1 MSDTTVQR
9 VVPTAFDSTVSGGQI
24 ELRLYTTQTG
34 DDGWTVEQV
43 THVVELTPAA
53 AVDLVHELR
62 LVLSLTEDAA

>member
-9 VVPTAFDSTVSGGQI
+9 VAPTAFDSTVSGGQM
-24 ELRLYTTQTG
+24 ELLLYTTQTG
-34 DDGWTVEQV
+34 DDGWMVERV

-53 AVDLVHELR
+53 AVELVHELR